1 MFLGGEDEEDERRA
15 VRDGGWRWV
24 VDVGLRNLDLTSKE
38 SKWISLFGIKVHR
51 SEAEVDEGG
60 EVDGGGSIT
69 VDLAWKPNK
78 ENEKWRKEKV
88 HIKESKRE

>member
-1 MFLGGEDEEDERRA
+1 
-15 VRDGGWRWV
+15 V

-69 VDLAWKPNK
+69 VDLA
-78 ENEKWRKEKV
+78 
-88 HIKESKRE
+88 